1 MAKILDFSGNEYSSF
16 DEMCVAY
23 SINPKTVQAR
33 LDKGKTLKEALT
45 EEVVYSTKKDN
56 VVDHLGTHYKSEA
69 QMCRAYHIPLMTYR
83 RRLERNM
90 SLEEALTIP
99 SGSCNSVTDHEGT
112 VFPTVS
118 ALCRHWGVTTEKY
131 NRKIRQGCTIEQAL
145 DNDFSG
151 KEYIDY
157 LGNVFVRWQDYADH
171 WGMPRGTLSHRIKSG
186 VEGSAIVAG
195 SRLAGQLERGEVE
208 TGLVQRGG
216 KEE

>member
-1 MAKILDFSGNEYSSF
+1 MARVVDFLGKEFNSF
-16 DEMCVAY
+16 EEMCVAY

-33 LDKGKTLKEALT
+33 LDKGKTLEEALT
-45 EEVVYSTKKDN
+45 TQVAFSTKKDN

-90 SLEEALTIP
+90 SLEDALTIP
-99 SGSCNSVTDHEGT
+99 SGSCNSIVDHEGT
-112 VFPTVS
+112 VFPTV
-118 ALCRHWGVTTEKY
+118 AELCRNWGVTTERF

-171 WGMPRGTLSHRIKSG
+171 WGIPRGTLSHRIKSG
-186 VEGSAIVAG
+186 ATGADIVAG
-195 SRLAGQLERGEVE
+195 SRLAKQLESGEVKS
-208 TGLVQRGG
+208 GLVQDNV
-216 KEE
+216 KKA